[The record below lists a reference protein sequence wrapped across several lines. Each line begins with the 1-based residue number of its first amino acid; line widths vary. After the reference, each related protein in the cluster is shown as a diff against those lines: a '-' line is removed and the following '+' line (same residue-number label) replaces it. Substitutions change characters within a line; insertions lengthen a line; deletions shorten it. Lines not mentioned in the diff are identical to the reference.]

1 MASLKYEISLLD
13 RNTRFAL
20 WQIKMQAVL
29 AQMDLEDALL
39 GIDKMPSTLT
49 DEEKKRKD
57 RKALTQ
63 LHLHLSN
70 EILQDVM
77 KEKTAAALWKRLE
90 QICMSKTL
98 TSKLHM
104 KQRLYAHRLEE
115 GASVHE
121 HLTVFKEILSNLEA
135 MEVQYD
141 KEDLGLILLCSL
153 PPSYLTFRDTIL
165 YSRESLTVDEVYDSL
180 TSYDKMKH
188 LVVKPDSQGE
198 GLIVRGRQDRNTD
211 DDRGRTQ
218 ERNHRGKSKGRSKS
232 SNRGKTCNFCKK
244 KGHIKSECYKLQ
256 NKIKRE
262 AANQKEKQPENSGE
276 ADVVEDYS
284 DGELLVASVN
294 DSKVSEEWIL
304 DSGCTFHMSPNRDWF
319 TTYETVSEGVVLM
332 GNNASCKIAGV
343 GTIKVKMF
351 DGIVRTLSDVRYVPE
366 LKINLISLST
376 LDSKGYRYTAESGVL
391 KISKGSLVVMKGQR
405 KTAKLYVLQG
415 STVTGDAAVASS
427 SLSDDDITKLWH
439 MRLGHMSEN
448 GMVELSKRGLLD
460 GQGIC
465 KLNFCEHCVFG
476 KRKRVRF
483 TRGIHNT
490 KETLEYIHS
499 DLWGPSRVP
508 SRGGANYM
516 LTFIDDFSRK
526 VWAFFLKQKSD
537 VFSAFKSWKI
547 MIEKQTGKQ
556 IKYLRTDN
564 GLEFCS
570 DEFNRLCKSEGIVR
584 HLTVRHTP
592 QQNGVAERMNRT
604 IMEKVRCMLSNAN
617 LPKSFWAEAASTACF
632 LINRSPSVAI
642 EKKTP
647 QEVWSGNPANY
658 SDLKIFGCPAYAHVN
673 NGKLEPRSIKCVFLG
688 YKAGVKG
695 YKLWCPE
702 NRKVVISRDVVFD
715 ETAMLP
721 NLSLKDSSN
730 KENQKQV
737 EHQINTES
745 TPQVSTKIENRV
757 ASSPQYSIAKNRTK
771 REIKPPKK
779 YAEADLVAYALNVA
793 EDIDANQE
801 PSNYSEAISCE
812 DSEKWMFA
820 MQEEMESLHKNKTW
834 DLVKLPKGKKTV
846 RCKWVFKKKEGTPGV
861 EEPKYKARLVAKGY
875 SQVPGV
881 DFTDVFSP
889 VVKHSS
895 IRALLGIV
903 AMHDLELEQ
912 LDVKT
917 AFLHGELEED
927 IYMQQPEGFRVS
939 EKEDYV
945 CLLKKSLYGLKQ
957 SPRQWYKRF
966 DSFMTSH
973 DFKRSSF
980 DSCVYFKKNN
990 DGSFVYLLLYVDD
1003 MLIAAKDKGEIRKVK
1018 AQLSEEFEMKDLGPA
1033 KKILGMEI
1041 LRDRKTSKLYLS
1053 QKGYIE
1059 KLLCRFN
1066 MRSAK
1071 PVSTPLAAHFRLSS
1085 ALSPQSDDEIEYMSH
1100 VPYSSAVGSL
1110 MYAMV
1115 CSRPDLSYAVSAVSR
1130 YMVNLGKEH
1139 WKTVQWILRYLRGT
1153 TDVCLQFGRTED
1165 GVIGYVDADFA
1176 GDLDRRRSLTGYVF
1190 TIGGCAISWKATLQT
1205 TVALSTTEAE
1215 YMAITEACKEAIW
1228 LKGLF
1233 SELNEDLQISTVF
1246 CDSQSAIFL
1255 TKDQMFHERTKHID
1269 VRYHFV
1275 RDIIARGDIV
1285 VSKISTHENPA
1296 DMMTKSLPIT
1306 KFEHCLDLIQ
1316 GPSLG
1321 EDQHDSQLRMVNA
1334 ISSRTHEIDYE
1345 MNMLSAKVNR
1355 KHSDVETT
1363 SADGK
1368 DTNGGKHRSS
1378 EGKLSNKESRSRV
1391 LNRSV
1396 VKSKSDMASKIRK
1409 TPAGT
1414 RTAVQKSKFDQ
1425 KEEIRKRIEELRIQ
1439 RQKRIAERSAAKG
1452 LNPVT
1457 SRKNSIGTKTSTTSL
1472 KNQPLNQETKKL
1484 PKPALRSSTIEHL
1497 ATARKS
1503 AELKSNQP
1511 KKSASKENSSSTTG
1525 SQKVKSSTNKVK
1537 GSDKKSGTN
1546 KVLSCDKDPREKVSE
1561 EITFESEATQQTA
1574 IVDDFKDVQE
1584 LQSITSIMKPE
1595 ECEILQRKTSS
1606 ESKNSN
1612 ANMLT
1617 EDNKPLQSD
1626 HLKAKDFD
1634 EDVPEM
1640 ITVDSIPP
1648 SPDKTVKF
1656 STVNVGTNSEVNG
1669 KDTSGRVIAEI
1680 EISTPPPNEAIEMEP
1695 SVHSRKKWNNG
1706 ENSPKASKRFR
1717 KLLFFGKRTRNSTKT
1732 DFIAIVNSC

>member
-115 GASVHE
+115 GVSVHE

-153 PPSYLTFRDTIL
+153 PPSYSTFRDTIL

-218 ERNHRGKSKGRSKS
+218 EKNHRGKSKGRSKS

-262 AANQKEKQPENSGE
+262 AANQKGKQPENSGE

-351 DGIVRTLSDVRYVPE
+351 DGVVRTLSDVRYVPE
-366 LKINLISLST
+366 LKRNLISLST

-415 STVTGDAAVASS
+415 STVTGDAVVASS

-476 KRKRVRF
+476 KQKRVRF

-570 DEFNRLCKSEGIVR
+570 DEFNRLCRSEGIVR

-927 IYMQQPEGFRVS
+927 IYMQQPEGFTVS

-1003 MLIAAKDKGEIRKVK
+1003 MLIATKDKGEIRKVK

-1033 KKILGMEI
+1033 KKIHGMEI

-1100 VPYSSAVGSL
+1100 VPYSSAMGSL

-1130 YMVNLGKEH
+1130 YMANPGKEH
-1139 WKTVQWILRYLRGT
+1139 WKAVQWILRYLRGT

-1306 KFEHCLDLIQ
+1306 KFEHCLDL
-1316 GPSLG
+1316 
-1321 EDQHDSQLRMVNA
+1321 
-1334 ISSRTHEIDYE
+1334 
-1345 MNMLSAKVNR
+1345 
-1355 KHSDVETT
+1355 
-1363 SADGK
+1363 
-1368 DTNGGKHRSS
+1368 
-1378 EGKLSNKESRSRV
+1378 
-1391 LNRSV
+1391 
-1396 VKSKSDMASKIRK
+1396 
-1409 TPAGT
+1409 
-1414 RTAVQKSKFDQ
+1414 
-1425 KEEIRKRIEELRIQ
+1425 
-1439 RQKRIAERSAAKG
+1439 
-1452 LNPVT
+1452 
-1457 SRKNSIGTKTSTTSL
+1457 
-1472 KNQPLNQETKKL
+1472 
-1484 PKPALRSSTIEHL
+1484 
-1497 ATARKS
+1497 
-1503 AELKSNQP
+1503 
-1511 KKSASKENSSSTTG
+1511 
-1525 SQKVKSSTNKVK
+1525 
-1537 GSDKKSGTN
+1537 
-1546 KVLSCDKDPREKVSE
+1546 
-1561 EITFESEATQQTA
+1561 
-1574 IVDDFKDVQE
+1574 
-1584 LQSITSIMKPE
+1584 
-1595 ECEILQRKTSS
+1595 
-1606 ESKNSN
+1606 
-1612 ANMLT
+1612 
-1617 EDNKPLQSD
+1617 
-1626 HLKAKDFD
+1626 
-1634 EDVPEM
+1634 
-1640 ITVDSIPP
+1640 
-1648 SPDKTVKF
+1648 
-1656 STVNVGTNSEVNG
+1656 VG
-1669 KDTSGRVIAEI
+1669 
-1680 EISTPPPNEAIEMEP
+1680 
-1695 SVHSRKKWNNG
+1695 VH
-1706 ENSPKASKRFR
+1706 
-1717 KLLFFGKRTRNSTKT
+1717 
-1732 DFIAIVNSC
+1732 C

>member
-1 MASLKYEISLLD
+1 MASLKYEIPLLD

-153 PPSYLTFRDTIL
+153 PPSYSTFRDTIL

-256 NKIKRE
+256 NKIKGE
-262 AANQKEKQPENSGE
+262 AANQKGKQPENSGE

-351 DGIVRTLSDVRYVPE
+351 DGVVRTLSDVRYVPE
-366 LKINLISLST
+366 LKRNLISLST

-415 STVTGDAAVASS
+415 STITGDAAVASS

-460 GQGIC
+460 G
-465 KLNFCEHCVFG
+465 
-476 KRKRVRF
+476 
-483 TRGIHNT
+483 GIHNT

-508 SRGGANYM
+508 SR
-516 LTFIDDFSRK
+516 D
-526 VWAFFLKQKSD
+526 
-537 VFSAFKSWKI
+537 
-547 MIEKQTGKQ
+547 GKQ

-721 NLSLKDSSN
+721 NLSLKDCSN

-745 TPQVSTKIENRV
+745 TPQ
-757 ASSPQYSIAKNRTK
+757 
-771 REIKPPKK
+771 K

-834 DLVKLPKGKKTV
+834 DLVKLPKG
-846 RCKWVFKKKEGTPGV
+846 TPGV

-917 AFLHGELEED
+917 TFLHGELEED
-927 IYMQQPEGFRVS
+927 IYMQQPEGFYSFR
-939 EKEDYV
+939 KRGL
-945 CLLKKSLYGLKQ
+945 CLLAEKVPL
-957 SPRQWYKRF
+957 RF
-966 DSFMTSH
+966 ETVT
-973 DFKRSSF
+973 KA
-980 DSCVYFKKNN
+980 VVQEKNN

-1085 ALSPQSDDEIEYMSH
+1085 ALSPQSDDEIKYMSH

-1115 CSRPDLSYAVSAVSR
+1115 CSRPDLSYAVSGVSR
-1130 YMVNLGKEH
+1130 YMANPGKEH
-1139 WKTVQWILRYLRGT
+1139 WKAVQWILRYLRGT

-1306 KFEHCLDLIQ
+1306 KFEHCLDL
-1316 GPSLG
+1316 
-1321 EDQHDSQLRMVNA
+1321 
-1334 ISSRTHEIDYE
+1334 
-1345 MNMLSAKVNR
+1345 
-1355 KHSDVETT
+1355 
-1363 SADGK
+1363 
-1368 DTNGGKHRSS
+1368 
-1378 EGKLSNKESRSRV
+1378 
-1391 LNRSV
+1391 
-1396 VKSKSDMASKIRK
+1396 
-1409 TPAGT
+1409 
-1414 RTAVQKSKFDQ
+1414 
-1425 KEEIRKRIEELRIQ
+1425 
-1439 RQKRIAERSAAKG
+1439 
-1452 LNPVT
+1452 
-1457 SRKNSIGTKTSTTSL
+1457 
-1472 KNQPLNQETKKL
+1472 
-1484 PKPALRSSTIEHL
+1484 
-1497 ATARKS
+1497 
-1503 AELKSNQP
+1503 
-1511 KKSASKENSSSTTG
+1511 
-1525 SQKVKSSTNKVK
+1525 
-1537 GSDKKSGTN
+1537 
-1546 KVLSCDKDPREKVSE
+1546 
-1561 EITFESEATQQTA
+1561 
-1574 IVDDFKDVQE
+1574 
-1584 LQSITSIMKPE
+1584 
-1595 ECEILQRKTSS
+1595 
-1606 ESKNSN
+1606 
-1612 ANMLT
+1612 
-1617 EDNKPLQSD
+1617 
-1626 HLKAKDFD
+1626 
-1634 EDVPEM
+1634 
-1640 ITVDSIPP
+1640 
-1648 SPDKTVKF
+1648 
-1656 STVNVGTNSEVNG
+1656 VG
-1669 KDTSGRVIAEI
+1669 
-1680 EISTPPPNEAIEMEP
+1680 
-1695 SVHSRKKWNNG
+1695 VH
-1706 ENSPKASKRFR
+1706 
-1717 KLLFFGKRTRNSTKT
+1717 
-1732 DFIAIVNSC
+1732 C

>member
-1 MASLKYEISLLD
+1 MASLKYEIPLLD

-153 PPSYLTFRDTIL
+153 PPSYSTFRDTIL
-165 YSRESLTVDEVYDSL
+165 YSRESLT
-180 TSYDKMKH
+180 
-188 LVVKPDSQGE
+188 GE

-262 AANQKEKQPENSGE
+262 AANQKGKQPENSGE

-351 DGIVRTLSDVRYVPE
+351 DGVVRTLSDVRYVPE
-366 LKINLISLST
+366 LKRNLISLST

-405 KTAKLYVLQG
+405 KTVKLYVLQG

-460 GQGIC
+460 GQGIF

-476 KRKRVRF
+476 KQKRVRF

-658 SDLKIFGCPAYAHVN
+658 SDLKIFGCPA
-673 NGKLEPRSIKCVFLG
+673 
-688 YKAGVKG
+688 
-695 YKLWCPE
+695 
-702 NRKVVISRDVVFD
+702 KVVISRDVVFD

-745 TPQVSTKIENRV
+745 TPQISTKIENRV
-757 ASSPQYSIAKNRTK
+757 ASSPQYSIAKNRNK

-820 MQEEMESLHKNKTW
+820 MQEEMESLHKKQNM
-834 DLVKLPKGKKTV
+834 GSS
-846 RCKWVFKKKEGTPGV
+846 
-861 EEPKYKARLVAKGY
+861 RLVAKGY

-927 IYMQQPEGFRVS
+927 IYMQQPEGFTVS

-945 CLLKKSLYGLKQ
+945 CLLKKFLYGLK
-957 SPRQWYKRF
+957 
-966 DSFMTSH
+966 
-973 DFKRSSF
+973 
-980 DSCVYFKKNN
+980 
-990 DGSFVYLLLYVDD
+990 
-1003 MLIAAKDKGEIRKVK
+1003 
-1018 AQLSEEFEMKDLGPA
+1018 
-1033 KKILGMEI
+1033 
-1041 LRDRKTSKLYLS
+1041 
-1053 QKGYIE
+1053 
-1059 KLLCRFN
+1059 
-1066 MRSAK
+1066 
-1071 PVSTPLAAHFRLSS
+1071 
-1085 ALSPQSDDEIEYMSH
+1085 
-1100 VPYSSAVGSL
+1100 
-1110 MYAMV
+1110 
-1115 CSRPDLSYAVSAVSR
+1115 
-1130 YMVNLGKEH
+1130 
-1139 WKTVQWILRYLRGT
+1139 
-1153 TDVCLQFGRTED
+1153 
-1165 GVIGYVDADFA
+1165 
-1176 GDLDRRRSLTGYVF
+1176 
-1190 TIGGCAISWKATLQT
+1190 
-1205 TVALSTTEAE
+1205 
-1215 YMAITEACKEAIW
+1215 
-1228 LKGLF
+1228 
-1233 SELNEDLQISTVF
+1233 
-1246 CDSQSAIFL
+1246 
-1255 TKDQMFHERTKHID
+1255 
-1269 VRYHFV
+1269 
-1275 RDIIARGDIV
+1275 
-1285 VSKISTHENPA
+1285 
-1296 DMMTKSLPIT
+1296 
-1306 KFEHCLDLIQ
+1306 
-1316 GPSLG
+1316 
-1321 EDQHDSQLRMVNA
+1321 
-1334 ISSRTHEIDYE
+1334 
-1345 MNMLSAKVNR
+1345 
-1355 KHSDVETT
+1355 
-1363 SADGK
+1363 
-1368 DTNGGKHRSS
+1368 
-1378 EGKLSNKESRSRV
+1378 
-1391 LNRSV
+1391 
-1396 VKSKSDMASKIRK
+1396 
-1409 TPAGT
+1409 
-1414 RTAVQKSKFDQ
+1414 
-1425 KEEIRKRIEELRIQ
+1425 
-1439 RQKRIAERSAAKG
+1439 
-1452 LNPVT
+1452 
-1457 SRKNSIGTKTSTTSL
+1457 
-1472 KNQPLNQETKKL
+1472 
-1484 PKPALRSSTIEHL
+1484 
-1497 ATARKS
+1497 
-1503 AELKSNQP
+1503 
-1511 KKSASKENSSSTTG
+1511 
-1525 SQKVKSSTNKVK
+1525 
-1537 GSDKKSGTN
+1537 
-1546 KVLSCDKDPREKVSE
+1546 
-1561 EITFESEATQQTA
+1561 
-1574 IVDDFKDVQE
+1574 
-1584 LQSITSIMKPE
+1584 
-1595 ECEILQRKTSS
+1595 
-1606 ESKNSN
+1606 
-1612 ANMLT
+1612 
-1617 EDNKPLQSD
+1617 
-1626 HLKAKDFD
+1626 
-1634 EDVPEM
+1634 
-1640 ITVDSIPP
+1640 
-1648 SPDKTVKF
+1648 
-1656 STVNVGTNSEVNG
+1656 
-1669 KDTSGRVIAEI
+1669 
-1680 EISTPPPNEAIEMEP
+1680 
-1695 SVHSRKKWNNG
+1695 
-1706 ENSPKASKRFR
+1706 
-1717 KLLFFGKRTRNSTKT
+1717 
-1732 DFIAIVNSC
+1732 

>member
-1 MASLKYEISLLD
+1 
-13 RNTRFAL
+13 
-20 WQIKMQAVL
+20 
-29 AQMDLEDALL
+29 
-39 GIDKMPSTLT
+39 
-49 DEEKKRKD
+49 
-57 RKALTQ
+57 
-63 LHLHLSN
+63 
-70 EILQDVM
+70 
-77 KEKTAAALWKRLE
+77 
-90 QICMSKTL
+90 
-98 TSKLHM
+98 
-104 KQRLYAHRLEE
+104 
-115 GASVHE
+115 
-121 HLTVFKEILSNLEA
+121 
-135 MEVQYD
+135 
-141 KEDLGLILLCSL
+141 
-153 PPSYLTFRDTIL
+153 
-165 YSRESLTVDEVYDSL
+165 
-180 TSYDKMKH
+180 
-188 LVVKPDSQGE
+188 
-198 GLIVRGRQDRNTD
+198 
-211 DDRGRTQ
+211 
-218 ERNHRGKSKGRSKS
+218 
-232 SNRGKTCNFCKK
+232 
-244 KGHIKSECYKLQ
+244 
-256 NKIKRE
+256 
-262 AANQKEKQPENSGE
+262 
-276 ADVVEDYS
+276 
-284 DGELLVASVN
+284 
-294 DSKVSEEWIL
+294 
-304 DSGCTFHMSPNRDWF
+304 
-319 TTYETVSEGVVLM
+319 
-332 GNNASCKIAGV
+332 
-343 GTIKVKMF
+343 
-351 DGIVRTLSDVRYVPE
+351 
-366 LKINLISLST
+366 
-376 LDSKGYRYTAESGVL
+376 
-391 KISKGSLVVMKGQR
+391 
-405 KTAKLYVLQG
+405 
-415 STVTGDAAVASS
+415 
-427 SLSDDDITKLWH
+427 
-439 MRLGHMSEN
+439 MSEN

-465 KLNFCEHCVFG
+465 KLNFCEHCVLGSKREFDSLEESITR
-476 KRKRVRF
+476 RKRWSIFILIYGDHPECLREIVQVR
-483 TRGIHNT
+483 R
-490 KETLEYIHS
+490 
-499 DLWGPSRVP
+499 DL
-508 SRGGANYM
+508 
-516 LTFIDDFSRK
+516 
-526 VWAFFLKQKSD
+526 
-537 VFSAFKSWKI
+537 
-547 MIEKQTGKQ
+547 
-556 IKYLRTDN
+556 
-564 GLEFCS
+564 
-570 DEFNRLCKSEGIVR
+570 R

-647 QEVWSGNPANY
+647 QEVWYGNPANY
-658 SDLKIFGCPAYAHVN
+658 SDLKIFGCPA
-673 NGKLEPRSIKCVFLG
+673 
-688 YKAGVKG
+688 
-695 YKLWCPE
+695 
-702 NRKVVISRDVVFD
+702 KVVISRDVVFD

-721 NLSLKDSSN
+721 NLSLKDCSN

-820 MQEEMESLHKNKTW
+820 MQEEMESLHKNKNMGSW
-834 DLVKLPKGKKTV
+834 
-846 RCKWVFKKKEGTPGV
+846 TPGV

-927 IYMQQPEGFRVS
+927 IYMQQPEGFTVS

-945 CLLKKSLYGLKQ
+945 CLLKKSLYGSKQ

-1085 ALSPQSDDEIEYMSH
+1085 ALSPQSDDEIKYMSH

-1130 YMVNLGKEH
+1130 YIANPGKEH
-1139 WKTVQWILRYLRGT
+1139 WKAVQWILRYLRGT

-1215 YMAITEACKEAIW
+1215 YMAITEACKEVIW

-1306 KFEHCLDLIQ
+1306 KFEHCLDLLTL
-1316 GPSLG
+1316 PPTWRTPNVVPLG
-1321 EDQHDSQLRMVNA
+1321 EVSSQKKNPLKEERGRPSGLWTPLGQAPVTGYTRA
-1334 ISSRTHEIDYE
+1334 PRAHAPPSTLPCTTARIRKVSISRNEFNSIRKNITVVSIHALIVAWYE
-1345 MNMLSAKVNR
+1345 AKVT
-1355 KHSDVETT
+1355 V
-1363 SADGK
+1363 
-1368 DTNGGKHRSS
+1368 
-1378 EGKLSNKESRSRV
+1378 
-1391 LNRSV
+1391 
-1396 VKSKSDMASKIRK
+1396 
-1409 TPAGT
+1409 
-1414 RTAVQKSKFDQ
+1414 
-1425 KEEIRKRIEELRIQ
+1425 
-1439 RQKRIAERSAAKG
+1439 
-1452 LNPVT
+1452 PV
-1457 SRKNSIGTKTSTTSL
+1457 
-1472 KNQPLNQETKKL
+1472 
-1484 PKPALRSSTIEHL
+1484 
-1497 ATARKS
+1497 
-1503 AELKSNQP
+1503 
-1511 KKSASKENSSSTTG
+1511 
-1525 SQKVKSSTNKVK
+1525 
-1537 GSDKKSGTN
+1537 
-1546 KVLSCDKDPREKVSE
+1546 
-1561 EITFESEATQQTA
+1561 
-1574 IVDDFKDVQE
+1574 
-1584 LQSITSIMKPE
+1584 
-1595 ECEILQRKTSS
+1595 
-1606 ESKNSN
+1606 
-1612 ANMLT
+1612 
-1617 EDNKPLQSD
+1617 EDN
-1626 HLKAKDFD
+1626 
-1634 EDVPEM
+1634 
-1640 ITVDSIPP
+1640 
-1648 SPDKTVKF
+1648 
-1656 STVNVGTNSEVNG
+1656 
-1669 KDTSGRVIAEI
+1669 
-1680 EISTPPPNEAIEMEP
+1680 
-1695 SVHSRKKWNNG
+1695 WNDG
-1706 ENSPKASKRFR
+1706 S
-1717 KLLFFGKRTRNSTKT
+1717 
-1732 DFIAIVNSC
+1732 

>member
-1 MASLKYEISLLD
+1 MASLKYEIPLLD

-153 PPSYLTFRDTIL
+153 PPSYSTFRDTIL

-188 LVVKPDSQGE
+188 LVVKPDSQERVSLFVGE
-198 GLIVRGRQDRNTD
+198 KIRILMMIVVGHRKEIIVVNLRVDR
-211 DDRGRTQ
+211 
-218 ERNHRGKSKGRSKS
+218 S
-232 SNRGKTCNFCKK
+232 
-244 KGHIKSECYKLQ
+244 LQ
-256 NKIKRE
+256 IE
-262 AANQKEKQPENSGE
+262 GKQPENSGE

-351 DGIVRTLSDVRYVPE
+351 DGVVRTLSDVRYVPE
-366 LKINLISLST
+366 LKRNLISLST

-476 KRKRVRF
+476 KQKRVRF

-570 DEFNRLCKSEGIVR
+570 DKFNRLCKSEGIVR

-604 IMEKVRCMLSNAN
+604 IMEKVRCMLSDAN

-632 LINRSPSVAI
+632 LINQSPSVAI

-771 REIKPPKK
+771 EK
-779 YAEADLVAYALNVA
+779 LNLQRN
-793 EDIDANQE
+793 IDANQE

-927 IYMQQPEGFRVS
+927 IYMQQPEGFTVS

-1130 YMVNLGKEH
+1130 YMANPGKEH
-1139 WKTVQWILRYLRGT
+1139 WKAVQWILRYLRGT

-1165 GVIGYVDADFA
+1165 GVIGYVDADFT

-1285 VSKISTHENPA
+1285 VSKINTHENLA

-1306 KFEHCLDLIQ
+1306 KFEHCLDL
-1316 GPSLG
+1316 
-1321 EDQHDSQLRMVNA
+1321 
-1334 ISSRTHEIDYE
+1334 
-1345 MNMLSAKVNR
+1345 
-1355 KHSDVETT
+1355 
-1363 SADGK
+1363 
-1368 DTNGGKHRSS
+1368 
-1378 EGKLSNKESRSRV
+1378 
-1391 LNRSV
+1391 
-1396 VKSKSDMASKIRK
+1396 
-1409 TPAGT
+1409 
-1414 RTAVQKSKFDQ
+1414 
-1425 KEEIRKRIEELRIQ
+1425 
-1439 RQKRIAERSAAKG
+1439 
-1452 LNPVT
+1452 
-1457 SRKNSIGTKTSTTSL
+1457 
-1472 KNQPLNQETKKL
+1472 
-1484 PKPALRSSTIEHL
+1484 
-1497 ATARKS
+1497 
-1503 AELKSNQP
+1503 
-1511 KKSASKENSSSTTG
+1511 
-1525 SQKVKSSTNKVK
+1525 
-1537 GSDKKSGTN
+1537 
-1546 KVLSCDKDPREKVSE
+1546 
-1561 EITFESEATQQTA
+1561 
-1574 IVDDFKDVQE
+1574 
-1584 LQSITSIMKPE
+1584 
-1595 ECEILQRKTSS
+1595 
-1606 ESKNSN
+1606 
-1612 ANMLT
+1612 
-1617 EDNKPLQSD
+1617 
-1626 HLKAKDFD
+1626 
-1634 EDVPEM
+1634 
-1640 ITVDSIPP
+1640 
-1648 SPDKTVKF
+1648 
-1656 STVNVGTNSEVNG
+1656 VG
-1669 KDTSGRVIAEI
+1669 
-1680 EISTPPPNEAIEMEP
+1680 
-1695 SVHSRKKWNNG
+1695 VH
-1706 ENSPKASKRFR
+1706 
-1717 KLLFFGKRTRNSTKT
+1717 
-1732 DFIAIVNSC
+1732 C